1 MGIKKYSLLAG
12 VLSAS
17 LLLATACSSDS
28 ASSDKKS
35 SGGKDGKVVV
45 DLFNGKVEIADQLKA
60 LTDQYTKQWDLALAA
75 LVMGIIPLLI
85 FFFAMQKHIIK
96 GITSG
101 SIK

>member
-1 MGIKKYSLLAG
+1 MAFKKYSLVAG

-28 ASSDKKS
+28 ASGDKKS

-60 LTDQYTKQWDLALAA
+60 LTDQYTKEHPDVTFNIETVGGGADGSAA
-75 LVMGIIPLLI
+75 LKSKVC
-85 FFFAMQKHIIK
+85 FQQ
-96 GITSG
+96 S
-101 SIK
+101 S